1 MNKTWKRQVFR
12 HTALY
17 TAILMFSHTGGGGA
31 QAQTQTHKYA
41 IVMNGQKLPEVKWGN
56 GYRNLAQKSN
66 ERQFTHTSGFGI
78 QKNVTLSFNN
88 TDEVVAQKNGTV
100 VFGAATYLPPYG
112 KVSGFDTAKLTERGK
127 AVDWI
132 RTTHPGLI
140 GYSYENV
147 TCSNNYYNASSGC
160 PELSY
165 KTQFTFGNQGLK
177 RKTNG
182 RLDIDED
189 KSRDGSPIY
198 KLQNYPWL
206 GVSFN
211 LSSESL
217 VKSIKHNK
225 IISSFSED
233 VTQSNGT
240 NSQYK
245 DKNLVYTTGDYQYK
259 NKYSSRYVGQDEHS
273 AVAFYLNA
281 KLHLLDKKQIQNIA
295 QVSELNFG
303 TLRTLIEPTEEWKK
317 KRTNFFQGGNWTF
330 EDKGEVSVKLKL
342 PEVKAGRCVN
352 KNNPNP
358 NAKAPSPALTAP
370 ALWFGPVRN
379 GKVQMYSASVSTYP
393 DSSSSQ
399 IFLQNLS
406 RKDDTSKPG
415 RYSLKPL
422 SMSEI
427 KSKEPNF
434 TGRQTVI
441 RLDSGVQQIKLQGN
455 EVANFN
461 GNDGKNDTFGIVSEG
476 SFMPDTSEWKKV
488 LLPWTVRASNDDG
501 QFNTFNKEENNG
513 KPKYSQK
520 YRSRDSSKHERNLGD
535 IVNSPIVAVGGYLAT
550 SANDGMV
557 HIFKKGN
564 GVDERNY
571 SLKLSYI
578 PGTMPRQYFDNDTSA
593 LKDSTL
599 AKELRAFAEKGYVG
613 DRYGVDGGFVL
624 RQVEW
629 KGQNRVF
636 MFGAMG
642 LGGRGAYALDL
653 TKAENGDPTA
663 VSLFDVKNDKNKGN
677 NSAELG
683 YTVGTPQI
691 GKTHDGKYAAFL
703 ASGYATKTIDSTDNK
718 TALYVYDLESNNG
731 TLIRKI
737 EVPNGK
743 GGLSSP
749 TLVDK
754 DLDGTIDIA
763 YAGDRSGKMY
773 RFDLSSQ
780 SPDQWTV
787 RPIFEGTKPIT
798 SAPAISQLKDKR
810 VVIFGTGSDLSEDDV
825 DNTDEQY
832 IYGIFDD
839 DTATTGSV
847 NFSGS
852 GGGLLEQHL
861 TQEDKTLFLTDYK
874 RSDGSGSK
882 GWVVKLKDGQ
892 RVTVKPTVVLR
903 TAFVTIHK
911 YTGNDKCGA
920 ETAILGINTADGGK
934 LTKKSARPIVPAA
947 NSKVAQYSGDK
958 KTSSGK
964 SIPIGCMEKDNGI
977 VCPNGYVYDKPV
989 NVRYLD
995 EKKTD
1000 DFPVTAD
1007 GDAGGSGTFKEGKK
1021 PARNNRC
1028 FSGKGVRT
1036 LLMNDLDSL
1045 DITGPMCGMK
1055 RISWR
1060 EVFY

>member
-1 MNKTWKRQVFR
+1 MNKTLKRRVFR

-17 TAILMFSHTGGGGA
+17 AAILMFSHTGGGA
-31 QAQTQTHKYA
+31 QAQTRQYA
-41 IVMNGQKLPEVKWGN
+41 IIMNEGNQPEVQWN
-56 GYRNLAQKSN
+56 GSYSIKDKDRKR
-66 ERQFTHTSGFGI
+66 EYTHHNHSRGGSS
-78 QKNVTLSFNN
+78 VSFNN
-88 TDEVVAQKNGTV
+88 SDELVSQQSGTA
-100 VFGAATYLPPYG
+100 VFGTATYLPPYG
-112 KVSGFDTAKLTERGK
+112 KVSGFDADGLNKRGN
-127 AVDWI
+127 AAGWI
-132 RTTHPGLI
+132 RTTRIALA
-140 GYSYENV
+140 GYSYEGV
-147 TCSNNYYNASSGC
+147 VCRSGTGC
-160 PELSY
+160 PKLVY
-165 KTQFTFGNQGLK
+165 KTRFSFDNPDLVK
-177 RKTNG
+177 NAG
-182 RLDIDED
+182 RLDRHTDP
-189 KSRDGSPIY
+189 SRENSPIY
-198 KLQNYPWL
+198 KLKDYPWL

-211 LSSESL
+211 LGAEGTTKDGKTINKL
-217 VKSIKHNK
+217 V
-225 IISSFSED
+225 SSFDEKNS
-233 VTQSNGT
+233 SN
-240 NSQYK
+240 N
-245 DKNLVYTTGDYQYK
+245 NLVYTTEGRDISLGDWQREKTAMAY
-259 NKYSSRYVGQDEHS
+259 
-273 AVAFYLNA
+273 YLNA
-281 KLHLLDKKQIQNIA
+281 KLHLLDKKGIKDITNKTVQLGVLRPSIDVRLQRNTGLA
-295 QVSELNFG
+295 GLLNFWASWDIKDNG
-303 TLRTLIEPTEEWKK
+303 QIP
-317 KRTNFFQGGNWTF
+317 
-330 EDKGEVSVKLKL
+330 VKLGL
-342 PEVKAGRCVN
+342 PEVKAGRCIN
-352 KNNPNP
+352 KANPNP
-358 NAKAPSPALTAP
+358 KAQALSPALTAP
-370 ALWFGPVRN
+370 ALWFGPVQN

-718 TALYVYDLESNNG
+718 TALYVYDLESSG
-731 TLIRKI
+731 TLIKKI
-737 EVPNGK
+737 DVPGGK

-754 DLDGTIDIA
+754 DLDGTVDIA
-763 YAGDRSGKMY
+763 YAGDRGGSMY
-773 RFDLSSQ
+773 RFDLKDWS
-780 SPDQWTV
+780 V
-787 RPIFEGTKPIT
+787 RTIFSGNKPIT

-810 VVIFGTGSDLSEDDV
+810 VVIFGTGSDLSEEDV
-825 DNTDEQY
+825 LNTDEQY

-839 DTATTGSV
+839 DTAASNVDVKLKGL
-847 NFSGS
+847 
-852 GGGLLEQHL
+852 GGGLLEQVL
-861 TQEDKTLFLTDYK
+861 EQKDKTLFLTDYK
-874 RSDGSGSK
+874 RSDGSGNK

-903 TAFVTIHK
+903 TAFVTIRK
-911 YTGNDKCGA
+911 YKDNGCGA

-934 LTKKSARPIVPAA
+934 LTKKSARPIVPDTNTA
-947 NSKVAQYSGDK
+947 VAQYSGHK
-958 KTSSGK
+958 KGTNGK
-964 SIPIGCMEKDNGI
+964 SIPIGCMQKGNEI

-1000 DFPVTAD
+1000 GFSTTAD
-1007 GDAGGSGTFKEGKK
+1007 GDAGGSGIDPDGKRAGK
-1021 PARNNRC
+1021 NNRC
-1028 FSGKGVRT
+1028 FSQKGVRT

-1045 DITGPMCGMK
+1045 DITGPTCGMK

-1060 EVFY
+1060 EVFF

>member
-1 MNKTWKRQVFR
+1 MN
-12 HTALY
+12 
-17 TAILMFSHTGGGGA
+17 A
-31 QAQTQTHKYA
+31 Q
-41 IVMNGQKLPEVKWGN
+41 NLPEVKWGQD
-56 GYRNLAQKSN
+56 YRKLAQKSN
-66 ERQFTHTSGFGI
+66 ERQFTHTTNFHI
-78 QKNVTLSFNN
+78 KKNVTLSFNN
-88 TDEVVAQKNGTV
+88 IDEVVAEKKDVV
-100 VFGAATYLPPYG
+100 VFGTATYLPPYG
-112 KVSGFDTAKLTERGK
+112 KVSGFDADKLKKRGD
-127 AVDWI
+127 ALGWI
-132 RTTHPGLI
+132 KTIKPGLV
-140 GYSYENV
+140 GYSYEGV
-147 TCSNNYYNASSGC
+147 TCQNNYNNASRGC
-160 PELSY
+160 PELIY
-165 KTQFTFGNQGLK
+165 KTQFSFGQQGLK
-177 RKTNG
+177 KKTNG

-189 KSRDGSPIY
+189 KSRDNSPIY
-198 KLQNYPWL
+198 KLQDYPGL

-217 VKSIKHNK
+217 VKSVKYNK

-233 VTQSNGT
+233 VTQQNGT
-240 NSQYK
+240 QSHHK

-259 NKYSSRYVGQDEHS
+259 NRYSSRYVGQDEHS

-281 KLHLLDKKQIQNIA
+281 KLHLLDKKNIKNIA
-295 QVSELNFG
+295 QGKTVNLG
-303 TLRTLIEPTEEWKK
+303 TLKPYVEPTEEWKN
-317 KRTNFFQGGNWTF
+317 KRGNHFQGNWTF

-342 PEVKAGRCVN
+342 PEVKAGRCIN
-352 KNNPNP
+352 ANNPNP

-370 ALWFGPVRN
+370 ALWFGPVQN

-422 SMSEI
+422 STSEI
-427 KSKEPNF
+427 KSKEPSF
-434 TGRQTVI
+434 AGRQTVI
-441 RLDSGVQQIKLQGN
+441 RLDGGVQQIKLSRN
-455 EVANFN
+455 NDEVVNFN
-461 GNDGKNDTFGIVSEG
+461 VNNGKNDTFGIVSEG

-501 QFNTFNKEENNG
+501 RFNTVNKEKNNG

-520 YRSRDSSKHERNLGD
+520 YRSRDNNNRDLGD

-557 HIFKKGN
+557 HIFKKN
-564 GVDERNY
+564 GGGDDRNY

-578 PGTMPRQYFDNDTSA
+578 PGTMPR
-593 LKDSTL
+593 KDIQNTESTL
-599 AKELRAFAEKGYVG
+599 AKELRTFAEKGYVG

-624 RQVEW
+624 RQVERNG
-629 KGQNRVF
+629 KDHVF

-642 LGGRGAYALDL
+642 FGGRGAYALDL
-653 TKAENGDPTA
+653 SKIDSNNPTA
-663 VSLFDVKNDKNKGN
+663 VSLFDVKHDKNGKNSN
-677 NSAELG
+677 NGVELG

-691 GKTHDGKYAAFL
+691 GKIRNGKYAAFL
-703 ASGYATKTIDSTDNK
+703 ASGYATKTIDDQTNK

-731 TLIRKI
+731 TPIAKI
-737 EVPNGK
+737 NVPDGK

-754 DLDGTIDIA
+754 DLDGTVDIA
-763 YAGDRSGKMY
+763 YAGDRGGNMY
-773 RFDLSSQ
+773 RFDLSSDNP
-780 SPDQWTV
+780 SSWTV
-787 RPIFEGTKPIT
+787 RTIFQGTKPIT

-810 VVIFGTGSDLSEDDV
+810 VVIFGTGSDLSEEDV
-825 DNTDEQY
+825 DKKDEQY

-839 DTATTGSV
+839 DTATTGTV
-847 NFSGS
+847 NFSGT
-852 GGGLLEQHL
+852 GGGLLEQVL
-861 TQEDKTLFLTDYK
+861 SEENKTLFLTDYK
-874 RSDGSGSK
+874 RSDGSGNK

-903 TAFVTIHK
+903 TAFVTIRK
-911 YTGNDKCGA
+911 YTDNGCGA

-934 LTKKSARPIVPAA
+934 LTKKSARPIVPDA
-947 NSKVAQYSGDK
+947 NKDVAQYSGHK
-958 KTSSGK
+958 KTANGK
-964 SIPIGCMEKDNGI
+964 SIPIGCMQKGNEI

-1000 DFPVTAD
+1000 GFSTTAD
-1007 GDAGGSGTFKEGKK
+1007 GDAGGSGIDPDGKRSGK
-1021 PARNNRC
+1021 NNRC
-1028 FSGKGVRT
+1028 FSQKGVRT

-1045 DITGPMCGMK
+1045 DITGPTCSMK
-1055 RISWR
+1055 RI
-1060 EVFY
+1060 